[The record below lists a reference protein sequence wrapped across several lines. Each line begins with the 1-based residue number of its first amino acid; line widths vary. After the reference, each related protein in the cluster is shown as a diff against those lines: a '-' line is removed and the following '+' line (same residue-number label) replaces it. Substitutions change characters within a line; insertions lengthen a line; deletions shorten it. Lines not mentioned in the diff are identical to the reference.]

1 MQVQMQRCQL
11 TGDLNHLDNL
21 EASEPLRVWGLYN
34 RTIDV
39 CVMRAAEDCWASSA
53 VLWVMVG
60 ANKALG
66 EDLG

>member
-11 TGDLNHLDNL
+11 TGDPNHLDNL

-34 RTIDV
+34 TTIDV
-39 CVMRAAEDCWASSA
+39 RVMRCWASSA

-60 ANKALG
+60 ANKALE